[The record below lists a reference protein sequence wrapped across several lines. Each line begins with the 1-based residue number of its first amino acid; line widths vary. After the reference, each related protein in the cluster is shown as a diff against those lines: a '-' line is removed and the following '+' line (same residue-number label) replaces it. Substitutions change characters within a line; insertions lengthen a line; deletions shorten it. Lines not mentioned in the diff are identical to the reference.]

1 MSISQ
6 WVGHNLPFTALE
18 KNIIRMRLR
27 AQLLRAVSE
36 VSSEASEIS
45 RYVPNGMF
53 LAKDL
58 GNLLGEKNSI
68 NDHECSAWHD
78 VVLVTRNYCDEDA
91 SEWAQNNCGQ
101 RGVLAHRAVLSAR
114 CERFRAMFH
123 FSSLQKRRDGPKDPV
138 PHNNASELESSGSS
152 MSPLREELRVSGMS
166 CAALEVLVHYLY
178 TASLP
183 EYLTSSQAINFNSK
197 EPEDAS
203 EKASNSAHLLME
215 LLFVADEFLLPQLRQ
230 DVAMAL
236 ALEHHI
242 SAGVRGR
249 DLSCNISQ
257 CPVCIDALRVAKLLG
272 IESLRQ
278 VAARFILRNI
288 KQILKMMQRIEVD
301 TASSPKDTNSVNE
314 SFDSSRNV
322 QDEGIGAFSS
332 SSIVALA
339 LEVGT

>member
-1 MSISQ
+1 
-6 WVGHNLPFTALE
+6 
-18 KNIIRMRLR
+18 
-27 AQLLRAVSE
+27 
-36 VSSEASEIS
+36 
-45 RYVPNGMF
+45 
-53 LAKDL
+53 
-58 GNLLGEKNSI
+58 
-68 NDHECSAWHD
+68 
-78 VVLVTRNYCDEDA
+78 
-91 SEWAQNNCGQ
+91 
-101 RGVLAHRAVLSAR
+101 
-114 CERFRAMFH
+114 
-123 FSSLQKRRDGPKDPV
+123 
-138 PHNNASELESSGSS
+138 
-152 MSPLREELRVSGMS
+152 
-166 CAALEVLVHYLY
+166 
-178 TASLP
+178 
-183 EYLTSSQAINFNSK
+183 
-197 EPEDAS
+197 
-203 EKASNSAHLLME
+203 ME

-322 QDEGIGAFSS
+322 QDEGIGVFSS